1 MPKEL
6 DNQTKNHHSKRL
18 MDLKIRCGAKDFWC
32 GAKSRRERF
41 GVKGGEKEAS
51 YPSAR
56 PCNEPKCLQALG

>member
-1 MPKEL
+1 MQKEQE
-6 DNQTKNHHSKRL
+6 NQPEIHNSKRL

-41 GVKGGEKEAS
+41 GVTGGEKAS